1 MAFKMKGPVMYSS
14 GDSANSSVEVKPT
27 EVIFEMPGLS
37 AYKEHVAST
46 PQFEEGGGVGGFF
59 STLGKRFVHNIT
71 GPSNPMMNQGGGAID
86 LIGGKG
92 AYKVLSKAYAKLA
105 AKNIGKKAASKLTN

>member
-1 MAFKMKGPVMYSS
+1 
-14 GDSANSSVEVKPT
+14 
-27 EVIFEMPGLS
+27 
-37 AYKEHVAST
+37 
-46 PQFEEGGGVGGFF
+46 
-59 STLGKRFVHNIT
+59 
-71 GPSNPMMNQGGGAID
+71 MMNQGGGAID